1 MHPTAPNR
9 MPTNRTT
16 GSRIKPE
23 EETLRER
30 KQRPTRVYIVDAHP
44 AVRKALTLAINRT
57 EDLRVVGQ
65 GGTVEE
71 ALLDVDDRTSD
82 VVVVDLSVD
91 EIQGCAVIK
100 RIRASHPDVR
110 IVVFSMFDET
120 IYAERAVWAG
130 ATGYV
135 MKTEATSEVVAAIR
149 TVRRDQVYLSRK
161 TVSGLLRQVIRRQDD
176 SVRSP
181 TEWLTDREKTVF
193 AKLGTGLSVRAIA
206 EELGLS
212 RKTVET
218 YRRRAKEKL
227 GCSSVQELVEYAANW
242 TKAPPR

>member
-1 MHPTAPNR
+1 MS
-9 MPTNRTT
+9 TNQTN
-16 GSRIKPE
+16 GSHGKS
-23 EETLRER
+23 ER
-30 KQRPTRVYIVDAHP
+30 DKLTDPKHTPTRVFIVDGHP
-44 AVRKALTLAINRT
+44 AVRKALTLAINQT

-65 GGTVEE
+65 GATMEE
-71 ALLDVDDRTSD
+71 ALCDMDDRTSD

-91 EIQGCAVIK
+91 EIDGCSVLK
-100 RIRASHPDVR
+100 RIRAHHPNVR
-110 IVVFSMFDET
+110 IIVFSMFDEA

-149 TVRRDQVYLSRK
+149 TVRRGDVYLSRK
-161 TVSGLLRQVIRRQDD
+161 TVSGLLRRVIRRQNDA
-176 SVRSP
+176 VRSP

-193 AKLGTGLSVRAIA
+193 VKLGAGLSIRAIA
-206 EELGLS
+206 RELDLS

-227 GCSSVQELVEYAANW
+227 GCSSVEELVQYAVNW
-242 TKAPPR
+242 TKGPHE

>member
-1 MHPTAPNR
+1 MDPKH
-9 MPTNRTT
+9 
-16 GSRIKPE
+16 S
-23 EETLRER
+23 
-30 KQRPTRVYIVDAHP
+30 PTRVFIVDGHP

-65 GGTVEE
+65 GATMEE
-71 ALLDVDDRTSD
+71 ALSDMADRSSD

-91 EIQGCAVIK
+91 EIDGCSVLK
-100 RIRASHPDVR
+100 RVRADHPDVR
-110 IVVFSMFDET
+110 IVVFSMFDEA

-135 MKTEATSEVVAAIR
+135 MKTEATSEVVAAVR
-149 TVRRDQVYLSRK
+149 AVRRGDVYLSRK
-161 TVSGLLRQVIRRQDD
+161 TVSGLLRRVIRRQDD

-193 AKLGTGLSVRAIA
+193 TKLGMGLSIRAIA
-206 EELGLS
+206 QELGLS

-227 GCSSVQELVEYAANW
+227 GCSSVEELVQYAVNW
-242 TKAPPR
+242 TKGPHE